1 MRAFRSTEVRLP
13 IENSA
18 LVGTLILLS
27 DSSGEGESSLRC
39 ECVFGVHDAVAVAL
53 LGEEPL
59 SVGCKVSVDCV
70 TSNYGVEACGSPLR
84 LRSQQPTKPL
94 RLFLPGA
101 EG

>member
-18 LVGTLILLS
+18 LVGNLICCQTVA
-27 DSSGEGESSLRC
+27 GRESSLRC
-39 ECVFGVHDAVAVAL
+39 ECVFSIHDAVAVAL

-84 LRSQQPTKPL
+84 LRSQQPTEPL
-94 RLFLPGA
+94 RLFLPG
-101 EG
+101 